1 MPKYQKRGESM
12 KDSNIVEK
20 LLEGDEEF
28 KKLYFE
34 HRKLDDIVKGLE
46 ERNSISIDDEL
57 EIKKLKK
64 MKLSLK
70 DQMEMKISKFK

>member
-1 MPKYQKRGESM
+1 M

-46 ERNSISIDDEL
+46 EKDSISFDDEL

-70 DQMEMKISKFK
+70 DQMEIKINKLK

>member
-1 MPKYQKRGESM
+1 M
-12 KDSNIVEK
+12 KESNIVEK
-20 LLEGDEEF
+20 LLEGDDEF

-46 ERNSISIDDEL
+46 EKDSISIDDEL

-70 DQMEMKISKFK
+70 DQMEMKISKLK

>member
-1 MPKYQKRGESM
+1 M

-46 ERNSISIDDEL
+46 EKDLISVDDEL

-70 DQMEMKISKFK
+70 DQMEMKISKLK

>member
-12 KDSNIVEK
+12 KDLNIVEK

-34 HRKLDDIVKGLE
+34 HRKLDDIVKGL
-46 ERNSISIDDEL
+46 
-57 EIKKLKK
+57 KKGF
-64 MKLSLK
+64 
-70 DQMEMKISKFK
+70 D

>member
-1 MPKYQKRGESM
+1 M

-20 LLEGDEEF
+20 LLEGDDEF

-46 ERNSISIDDEL
+46 EKDLISIDDEL

-70 DQMEMKISKFK
+70 DQMEMKISKLK

>member
-1 MPKYQKRGESM
+1 M
-12 KDSNIVEK
+12 KDLNIVEK

-46 ERNSISIDDEL
+46 EKDSISIDDEL

-64 MKLSLK
+64 IKLSLK
-70 DQMEMKISKFK
+70 DQMEMKISKLK

>member
-1 MPKYQKRGESM
+1 M

-46 ERNSISIDDEL
+46 EKDSVSIDDEL

-70 DQMEMKISKFK
+70 DQMEIKISKLK

>member
-1 MPKYQKRGESM
+1 M

-46 ERNSISIDDEL
+46 EKDSISIDDEL

-70 DQMEMKISKFK
+70 DKMEIKINKLK

>member
-1 MPKYQKRGESM
+1 M
-12 KDSNIVEK
+12 KDSNLVEK

-46 ERNSISIDDEL
+46 EKDSISIDDEL

-70 DQMEMKISKFK
+70 DQMEMKISKLK

>member
-1 MPKYQKRGESM
+1 MKES
-12 KDSNIVEK
+12 SIVEK

-46 ERNSISIDDEL
+46 EKDSISLDDEL

-70 DQMEMKISKFK
+70 DQMELMISKLK

>member
-1 MPKYQKRGESM
+1 M
-12 KDSNIVEK
+12 KEANIVER
-20 LLEGDEEF
+20 LLDGDEEF
-28 KKLYFE
+28 KELYLE

-46 ERNSISIDDEL
+46 NKEIITFDDEL

-70 DQMEMKISKFK
+70 DKMELKISKLK

>member
-1 MPKYQKRGESM
+1 M

-46 ERNSISIDDEL
+46 EKDAISIDDEL

-70 DQMEMKISKFK
+70 DQMEMKISKQK

>member
-1 MPKYQKRGESM
+1 M

-46 ERNSISIDDEL
+46 EKDSISIDDEL

-70 DQMEMKISKFK
+70 DQMEMKISKLK

>member
-1 MPKYQKRGESM
+1 M
-12 KDSNIVEK
+12 KDLNIVEK

-46 ERNSISIDDEL
+46 EKDSISIDDEL

-64 MKLSLK
+64 IKLSLK
-70 DQMEMKISKFK
+70 DQMEMKISRLK

>member
-1 MPKYQKRGESM
+1 MPKYHKRGESM

-46 ERNSISIDDEL
+46 EKDSISIDDEL

-70 DQMEMKISKFK
+70 DQMEMKISKLK

>member
-1 MPKYQKRGESM
+1 M

-46 ERNSISIDDEL
+46 EKDSISIDDEL

-70 DQMEMKISKFK
+70 DQMEIKISKLK

>member
-1 MPKYQKRGESM
+1 M

-46 ERNSISIDDEL
+46 EKDLISIDDEL

-70 DQMEMKISKFK
+70 DRMEMKISKLK

>member
-1 MPKYQKRGESM
+1 M

-34 HRKLDDIVKGLE
+34 HRKLDDIVKGLQE
-46 ERNSISIDDEL
+46 KDAISIDDEL

-70 DQMEMKISKFK
+70 DQMEMKISKLK

>member
-1 MPKYQKRGESM
+1 M

-46 ERNSISIDDEL
+46 EKDLISIDDEL

-70 DQMEMKISKFK
+70 DQMEMKITKLK

>member
-1 MPKYQKRGESM
+1 M
-12 KDSNIVEK
+12 KDSNLVEK
-20 LLEGDEEF
+20 LLEGDDEF

-46 ERNSISIDDEL
+46 EKDSISIDDEL

-70 DQMEMKISKFK
+70 DQMEMKISKLK

>member
-1 MPKYQKRGESM
+1 M
-12 KDSNIVEK
+12 KDSSIVEK

-46 ERNSISIDDEL
+46 EKDSISLDDEL

-70 DQMEMKISKFK
+70 DQMEMKISKLK

>member
-1 MPKYQKRGESM
+1 M

-46 ERNSISIDDEL
+46 KKDSISIDDEL

-64 MKLSLK
+64 IKLSLK
-70 DQMEMKISKFK
+70 DKMEMKISRLK

>member
-1 MPKYQKRGESM
+1 M
-12 KDSNIVEK
+12 KDSDIVEK

-46 ERNSISIDDEL
+46 GKDSMSFDDEL

-70 DQMEMKISKFK
+70 DQMEMKISKLK

>member
-1 MPKYQKRGESM
+1 M

-34 HRKLDDIVKGLE
+34 HRKLDDIVKGLQE
-46 ERNSISIDDEL
+46 KDSISIDDEL

-70 DQMEMKISKFK
+70 DQMEMKISKLK

>member
-1 MPKYQKRGESM
+1 MTETE
-12 KDSNIVEK
+12 IVEK
-20 LLEGDEEF
+20 LLEGDDEF
-28 KKLYFE
+28 KELYFE

-46 ERNSISIDDEL
+46 KKSSLSLEEEL

-70 DQMEMKISKFK
+70 DRMESKKTKLRSGV